1 MRRIIPSNLAQLLR
15 IHDFV
20 LLWSGSTVSLL
31 GDGIYFVA
39 IAWEVYRL
47 SNVPTA
53 LGLVG
58 VAFSLPQILFL
69 LVGGIASDRLDRRVV
84 LIAGNLVSGLAIGT
98 LGVLVQLQVVALWQ
112 IVGLVVFYGTSQ
124 AFFLPASR
132 AVIPSLVPAK
142 LLPHASAVQQF
153 AEPITTSMLGPAL
166 GGVMIAAWG
175 TGPAFLADAA
185 SFVIAAVAL
194 SLIVMPAEL
203 PVEAGL
209 VAPASRKSIL
219 SDVGD
224 AFAFVRSR
232 PWLWATL
239 VAAGIANVAL
249 TGPQM
254 VLIPYVIKFLL
265 HAPPS
270 GLGQVFA
277 SGGLGSVAA
286 AILVGWRGLPRRNV
300 TWMMIA
306 WAGATLALAPVALAT
321 SVWQVMALS
330 FVTGGGVAYG
340 NMVWF
345 TFMAS
350 LVPRDMIG
358 RVSSLDYL
366 VSFSLTPLSS
376 AATGPI
382 AGVVGIPAVLIG
394 AGLGAGL
401 ITLAFVLVPGIREPE
416 RLMRELSHR

>member
-1 MRRIIPSNLAQLLR
+1 
-15 IHDFV
+15 
-20 LLWSGSTVSLL
+20 
-31 GDGIYFVA
+31 
-39 IAWEVYRL
+39 
-47 SNVPTA
+47 
-53 LGLVG
+53 
-58 VAFSLPQILFL
+58 
-69 LVGGIASDRLDRRVV
+69 
-84 LIAGNLVSGLAIGT
+84 
-98 LGVLVQLQVVALWQ
+98 
-112 IVGLVVFYGTSQ
+112 
-124 AFFLPASR
+124 
-132 AVIPSLVPAK
+132 
-142 LLPHASAVQQF
+142 
-153 AEPITTSMLGPAL
+153 
-166 GGVMIAAWG
+166 
-175 TGPAFLADAA
+175 
-185 SFVIAAVAL
+185 
-194 SLIVMPAEL
+194 
-203 PVEAGL
+203 
-209 VAPASRKSIL
+209 
-219 SDVGD
+219 
-224 AFAFVRSR
+224 
-232 PWLWATL
+232 
-239 VAAGIANVAL
+239 
-249 TGPQM
+249 M